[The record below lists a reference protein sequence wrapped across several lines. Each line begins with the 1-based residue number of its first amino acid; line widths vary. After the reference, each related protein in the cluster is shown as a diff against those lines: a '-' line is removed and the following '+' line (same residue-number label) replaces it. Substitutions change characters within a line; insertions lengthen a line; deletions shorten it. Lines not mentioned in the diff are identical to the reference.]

1 MSMASTFTISASDH
15 PIKSV
20 TVFKSSKAEV
30 VRSFDISLKVRLSK
44 CYKNAPLTVLQ
55 KGRNNVEIRGL
66 SSFIDTHSV
75 RVSGLGSAARLFDV
89 ACTIVTSKSASYLP
103 DSSTEVIRKLRVQK
117 DTLERERTLR
127 NSESQLLLAYADTL
141 NGEHVNPQQMT
152 AFLEGFMQQGKK
164 IIQAVIL
171 ISLFILSRV
180 DAYENL
186 VVTFFLGSFS
196 ERADN

>member
-1 MSMASTFTISASDH
+1 MASAFTISAANH

-44 CYKNAPLTVLQ
+44 YYKNAPLTVLQ

-89 ACTIVTSKSASYLP
+89 ACTIVTSKSGSYLP

-127 NSESQLLLAYADTL
+127 NNESQMLLAYAYTL

-171 ISLFILSRV
+171 ISL
-180 DAYENL
+180 
-186 VVTFFLGSFS
+186 
-196 ERADN
+196 

>member
-1 MSMASTFTISASDH
+1 M
-15 PIKSV
+15 
-20 TVFKSSKAEV
+20 
-30 VRSFDISLKVRLSK
+30 
-44 CYKNAPLTVLQ
+44 
-55 KGRNNVEIRGL
+55 EIRGL

-75 RVSGLGSAARLFDV
+75 RVSGLGSAARLLDV
-89 ACTIVTSKSASYLP
+89 ACTIATSNSASYLP
-103 DSSTEVIRKLRVQK
+103 ESSTEVIRKLRVQK
-117 DTLERERTLR
+117 NTLERERTLR
-127 NSESQLLLAYADTL
+127 NNESQLLLAYAETL

-164 IIQAVIL
+164 IIQAVISF
-171 ISLFILSRV
+171 SLCILSRV